1 MPDNQAMPTFDK
13 SPADLVERFGAVVE
27 ARPALSVRKMFGY
40 PAAFVN
46 GNLTTSLHQATWL
59 VRLSEASTAELTAL
73 GGGPFEPMPG
83 RPMRGYTTLPA
94 EIASDPEAAGVW
106 VDRAIDYVATLPPK

>member
-1 MPDNQAMPTFDK
+1 MPDKQAMPTFDK
-13 SPADLVERFGAVVE
+13 SPADLVARFGAVVE
-27 ARPALSVRKMFGY
+27 ARPALSARKMFGY

-46 GNLTTSLHQATWL
+46 GNLTTSLHRATWV
-59 VRLSEASTAELTAL
+59 VRLSEANAAELITL

-94 EIASDPEAAGVW
+94 EIATDAAAAGVW
-106 VDRAIDYVATLPPK
+106 VDRAIDHVATLPPK

>member
-1 MPDNQAMPTFDK
+1 MPDKQAMPTFDK

-46 GNLTTSLHQATWL
+46 GNLATSLHRATWL
-59 VRLSEASTAELTAL
+59 VRLSEANTAKLIAL
-73 GGGPFEPMPG
+73 GGDPFEPMPG

-94 EIASDPEAAGVW
+94 EIAADADTAGAW
-106 VDRAIDYVATLPPK
+106 VDRAIDHVATLPPK